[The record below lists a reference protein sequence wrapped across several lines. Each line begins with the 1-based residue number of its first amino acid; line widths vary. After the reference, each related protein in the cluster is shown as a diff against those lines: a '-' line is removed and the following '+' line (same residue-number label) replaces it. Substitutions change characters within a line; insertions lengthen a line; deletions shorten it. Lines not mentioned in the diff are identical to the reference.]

1 MEKVT
6 ASRFRPEGM
15 SNEDAFNQSPVK
27 VAYDVLGPSFLKM
40 PKAAR
45 SHIMELVVS
54 GDLTADEI
62 KESAKYALPY
72 DPMFGE
78 PGDGD
83 FGEFMQGFG
92 RDGAGYGLLAD
103 PLEMSNEDFYK
114 RLFGYDYESSMN
126 QFMGEDLPLS
136 YQDNLP
142 ETSRN
147 LAFEMGGGLLGRKVG
162 L

>member
-15 SNEDAFNQSPVK
+15 SNEEAFNLSPVK

-45 SHIMELVVS
+45 SHIMELVTS

-62 KESAKYALPY
+62 RSSAEYVLPY

-83 FGEFMQGFG
+83 FGEFMQGLG

-136 YQDNLP
+136 YQNNLP
-142 ETSRN
+142 KTSRN